1 MTRTAFDL
9 KRLYLMTTTS
19 FHDRSLDTSISDGAT
34 RPSVAKQQVS
44 QFGCERGAVKA
55 KRLLAH
61 CPHPE
66 EQCGSGGSFIAF
78 CCIYPCWHR
87 IERPLLIR
95 PLTSCSYVPFESDF
109 SRLLWWWQFYCALLH
124 ISVLASD
131 RKTALDTP
139 FNIMFLRAFRE
150 WTFNAFGGRSSKVP
164 ESVHKLRPGDIDVIA
179 AMGDSLTAGAGIF
192 AGNLLQILIENRG
205 VTAAGGGQGTW
216 RQYLTLPNII
226 KALVETRE
234 GRPSLNCFLT
244 TDFEC
249 SCMFGLT
256 FRRFRSMYYDIMRQW
271 QKLDMEIATYPEFQ
285 KDDFTVVAQPI
296 LVNLTIPLGSDGYT
310 DMTYLSSDCFHVSQK
325 TNALFANSLWNNL
338 LEPVGGRS
346 SKVPKSVH
354 KLRPG
359 DIDVIAAM
367 GDSLATGAG
376 IFAASLL
383 QIAIENRGVTAAG
396 GGQGTWRQY
405 LTLPNIIKEFNPN
418 LIGYALGDSLTT
430 HQASQLNV
438 AEGGAMSADMVYMA
452 DALVKKIK
460 NDPRIDLQKHWKF
473 ISLMIGCND
482 FCSEMCWIPSPWS
495 VLETHKTDLLQAL
508 RTLRD
513 NLPRTFVALLPP
525 PHLKAI
531 VETRERRPSLN
542 CFLAPKVLCSCM
554 FGLTFQRFRSTYYDI
569 MRHIPFASDGYTDMT
584 YLSSDCLHVS
594 QKTNA
599 LFANSLWNNLLEPV
613 GAKSTKWS
621 NNKFHCPTPERLYL
635 TTITMWKWWQF
646 YCALL
651 HISVLASDRKTVLD
665 TPFNIMLHRA
675 IREWTFNAFGGRS
688 SKVPESVHKLRPGDI
703 DVIATMGDSLMA
715 GAGIFADNLF
725 QILIENRGVTMTGGG
740 QGTWRQYLTVPN
752 IIKEFNPNL
761 IGYALGDS
769 LTTDKASQLNVAE
782 SGAMSADMVYMA
794 DMLVK
799 KIKNDPRID
808 LQKHWK
814 FISLMIGSNDFCS
827 KICWIPS
834 PWSVLETHK
843 TDLLQALRTL
853 RDNLPR
859 TFVALLPPPHL
870 KAMVEIREEK
880 PSLNCFLGTKFVCSC
895 MFGLTSW
902 RFRSMW
908 QKLDMEIATYSEF
921 QRDDFTVVTQP
932 ILVNFSIPFA
942 SNGYTD
948 MTYLSRDCLHVIA
961 NSLWNNL
968 FEPVGAKSTRWNN
981 NKFRCPTQE
990 KPYLTTMLNSKQQS
1004 FNTKIVCA
1012 LSNKL
1017 FTSLRYSIVVYI
1029 LNIDLFK

>member
-1 MTRTAFDL
+1 
-9 KRLYLMTTTS
+9 
-19 FHDRSLDTSISDGAT
+19 
-34 RPSVAKQQVS
+34 
-44 QFGCERGAVKA
+44 
-55 KRLLAH
+55 
-61 CPHPE
+61 
-66 EQCGSGGSFIAF
+66 
-78 CCIYPCWHR
+78 
-87 IERPLLIR
+87 
-95 PLTSCSYVPFESDF
+95 
-109 SRLLWWWQFYCALLH
+109 
-124 ISVLASD
+124 
-131 RKTALDTP
+131 
-139 FNIMFLRAFRE
+139 
-150 WTFNAFGGRSSKVP
+150 
-164 ESVHKLRPGDIDVIA
+164 
-179 AMGDSLTAGAGIF
+179 
-192 AGNLLQILIENRG
+192 
-205 VTAAGGGQGTW
+205 
-216 RQYLTLPNII
+216 
-226 KALVETRE
+226 
-234 GRPSLNCFLT
+234 
-244 TDFEC
+244 
-249 SCMFGLT
+249 
-256 FRRFRSMYYDIMRQW
+256 
-271 QKLDMEIATYPEFQ
+271 
-285 KDDFTVVAQPI
+285 
-296 LVNLTIPLGSDGYT
+296 
-310 DMTYLSSDCFHVSQK
+310 
-325 TNALFANSLWNNL
+325 
-338 LEPVGGRS
+338 
-346 SKVPKSVH
+346 
-354 KLRPG
+354 
-359 DIDVIAAM
+359 
-367 GDSLATGAG
+367 
-376 IFAASLL
+376 
-383 QIAIENRGVTAAG
+383 
-396 GGQGTWRQY
+396 
-405 LTLPNIIKEFNPN
+405 
-418 LIGYALGDSLTT
+418 
-430 HQASQLNV
+430 
-438 AEGGAMSADMVYMA
+438 
-452 DALVKKIK
+452 
-460 NDPRIDLQKHWKF
+460 
-473 ISLMIGCND
+473 
-482 FCSEMCWIPSPWS
+482 
-495 VLETHKTDLLQAL
+495 
-508 RTLRD
+508 
-513 NLPRTFVALLPP
+513 
-525 PHLKAI
+525 
-531 VETRERRPSLN
+531 
-542 CFLAPKVLCSCM
+542 
-554 FGLTFQRFRSTYYDI
+554 
-569 MRHIPFASDGYTDMT
+569 
-584 YLSSDCLHVS
+584 
-594 QKTNA
+594 
-599 LFANSLWNNLLEPV
+599 
-613 GAKSTKWS
+613 
-621 NNKFHCPTPERLYL
+621 
-635 TTITMWKWWQF
+635 MWKWWQF

-675 IREWTFNAFGGRS
+675 IREWTFNAFGKTGIEERYLQPARNANKTQEIIPDNVPFPCNVTGGRS

-902 RFRSMW
+902 RFRSMYYDIIQQW

-948 MTYLSRDCLHVIA
+948 MTYLSRDCLHVSQKTNAFLA

-1004 FNTKIVCA
+1004 VTETAATIR
-1012 LSNKL
+1012 
-1017 FTSLRYSIVVYI
+1017 TR
-1029 LNIDLFK
+1029 NIGT